1 MQSENFVGVITVVSV
16 FFFGCHEKM
25 VDGKNFFWVSKLA
38 DTKKIWVSKM
48 VDTNINWYRNR
59 YRYRPI
65 PMSNVLVT
73 KNVDLVT

>member
-1 MQSENFVGVITVVSV
+1 MQYENFVGVITVVR

-38 DTKKIWVSKM
+38 DTNKIWVPKM
-48 VDTNINWYRNR
+48 VDTNIFWYRNR

-65 PMSNVLVT
+65 PVFKVSVSVSN
-73 KNVDLVT
+73 